1 MRSILRIC
9 RSADPYLPV
18 PIRSI
23 SARHHEG
30 RCKEARATLQC
41 NPPPP
46 LAHSLARECGFSLD
60 SFRARHV
67 AAVLS
72 RIQSVSSRSR
82 ARQSVSQSVISR
94 SHPAL
99 AAPKP
104 NRSKHRGDP
113 LGGWDKQSISARDV
127 HGRLFPVRE
136 HQYTSRFSWTRACNR
151 CVSFPQSWLS
161 KLESRY
167 FWMKF
172 GSVASMYARSLARIS
187 KRNHGVR

>member
-41 NPPPP
+41 NSPPP
-46 LAHSLARECGFSLD
+46 LVTRSLACVDSRVPRHA
-60 SFRARHV
+60 SFRAR
-67 AAVLS
+67 ARATWQLFFRAVS
-72 RIQSVSSRSR
+72 
-82 ARQSVSQSVISR
+82 QSVSQFSSVISR

>member
-41 NPPPP
+41 KPPPP
-46 LAHSLARECGFSLD
+46 LAHSLACVD
-60 SFRARHV
+60 SRVPRFARATWQLFFRA
-67 AAVLS
+67 S
-72 RIQSVSSRSR
+72 
-82 ARQSVSQSVISR
+82 QSVSQSVISR

-151 CVSFPQSWLS
+151 CVSFPQSWLP

-187 KRNHGVR
+187 

>member
-30 RCKEARATLQC
+30 RCKDARATLQC
-41 NPPPP
+41 KPPPP
-46 LAHSLARECGFSLD
+46 PSLARLRVWILACLVSRAPRGSC
-60 SFRARHV
+60 SFA
-67 AAVLS
+67 
-72 RIQSVSSRSR
+72 QSVSSRSR

-151 CVSFPQSWLS
+151 CVSFPQSWLP

>member
-41 NPPPP
+41 KPPPP
-46 LAHSLARECGFSLD
+46 LAHSLACVD
-60 SFRARHV
+60 SRVPRFARATWQLFFRA
-67 AAVLS
+67 
-72 RIQSVSSRSR
+72 
-82 ARQSVSQSVISR
+82 VSQSVFLSYFTVPPRAR
-94 SHPAL
+94 SAETEPFKT
-99 AAPKP
+99 PGGP
-104 NRSKHRGDP
+104 RDP

-151 CVSFPQSWLS
+151 CVSFPQSWLP